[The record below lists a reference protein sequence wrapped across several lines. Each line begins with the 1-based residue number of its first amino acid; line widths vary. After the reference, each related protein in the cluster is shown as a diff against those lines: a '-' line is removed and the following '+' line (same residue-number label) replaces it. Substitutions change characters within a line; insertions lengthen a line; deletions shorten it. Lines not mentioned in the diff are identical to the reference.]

1 MTNLDSEIPTGVLNR
16 VLAEAFAHHT
26 PPVVG
31 TAPLKL
37 YYATMTGSRP
47 PKIKMFVNAKEN
59 AAPNYLSF
67 LKRQLRG
74 AFELTGVPLILEAV
88 PRPKKVE
95 SIKRNLNNNRKRK

>member
-1 MTNLDSEIPTGVLNR
+1 
-16 VLAEAFAHHT
+16 
-26 PPVVG
+26 VG

-47 PKIKMFVNAKEN
+47 PKIKLFVNAKEN
-59 AAPNYLSF
+59 AAPNYISF

-74 AFELTGVPLILEAV
+74 AFELTGVPLILDIV

-95 SIKRNLNNNRKRK
+95 SIKRNMNKYKRK

>member
-1 MTNLDSEIPTGVLNR
+1 M
-16 VLAEAFAHHT
+16 
-26 PPVVG
+26 
-31 TAPLKL
+31 KL

-59 AAPNYLSF
+59 AADNYMSF

-95 SIKRNLNNNRKRK
+95 SIKRNLNSHPRKRK